1 MASEKELVDKLTARL
16 SQLKANR
23 DLLAQVI
30 GTAKTIHE
38 QATVTRVFPKGIVA
52 PEGFSLET
60 ELSAGQLTLVGE
72 LLQKHDGIR
81 GIEVFPIGIVV
92 PDKFRAV
99 INIG

>member
-1 MASEKELVDKLTARL
+1 MASEKELVDNLTARL
-16 SQLKANR
+16 ARLKANK

-30 GTAKTIHE
+30 GAAKTIHE
-38 QATVTRVFPKGIVA
+38 KATVTRVFPKGIVS
-52 PEGFSLET
+52 PEGFSLEA
-60 ELSAGQLTLVGE
+60 EFSAEQLTLIGE
-72 LLQKHDGIR
+72 LLHEHGGIR